1 MINSKTLLTSVI
13 AGLIVVLISKK
24 LFTTRKPE
32 S

>member
-1 MINSKTLLTSVI
+1 MINYKTLLTSVL
-13 AGLIVVLISKK
+13 AGLIVVFISKK